1 MGGMRGMWRGGLVCG
16 GGSGLSEPGYSGGRW
31 RGGVSAGG
39 GIEDQGINDLSLY
52 LRPFICLPAT
62 AGRCKLRC
70 APFHGECHA
79 SKVRGGV
86 VFTREI
92 RALSE
97 DIRVN
102 PRHQI

>member
-52 LRPFICLPAT
+52 ALC
-62 AGRCKLRC
+62 
-70 APFHGECHA
+70 
-79 SKVRGGV
+79 RG
-86 VFTREI
+86 
-92 RALSE
+92 
-97 DIRVN
+97 
-102 PRHQI
+102 